1 MKGWFFFRLYLPES
15 MALSLLHGTC
25 VDFVMKHVF
34 RVFRVCDVQVRLHAC
49 GFFVPLFSFRRNSG
63 DICKEL
69 QENEKIESMAG
80 KRKKV
85 GVAAAA
91 GGREVPR
98 KRPAVSPGQ
107 AAEEEDFP
115 RGVSS
120 FLFSLGGGC

>member
-1 MKGWFFFRLYLPES
+1 
-15 MALSLLHGTC
+15 MALSLLHGIC
-25 VDFVMKHVF
+25 VDFVMKRVF
-34 RVFRVCDVQVRLHAC
+34 RVFRVCDVKVRLHAC
-49 GFFVPLFSFRRNSG
+49 GFFIPLFSFRRNSG
-63 DICKEL
+63 EICREL
-69 QENEKIESMAG
+69 QEIEKIESMAG

-85 GVAAAA
+85 EVAAAA
-91 GGREVPR
+91 GGRGVPR

>member
-1 MKGWFFFRLYLPES
+1 L
-15 MALSLLHGTC
+15 
-25 VDFVMKHVF
+25 
-34 RVFRVCDVQVRLHAC
+34 
-49 GFFVPLFSFRRNSG
+49 NSG
-63 DICKEL
+63 EICKEL
-69 QENEKIESMAG
+69 QENDKIESMAG

-85 GVAAAA
+85 EVAAAA

-120 FLFSLGGGC
+120 FLFSVGGGC

>member
-1 MKGWFFFRLYLPES
+1 MSK
-15 MALSLLHGTC
+15 
-25 VDFVMKHVF
+25 
-34 RVFRVCDVQVRLHAC
+34 VRLHAC
-49 GFFVPLFSFRRNSG
+49 GFVLPLFSFRRNSG
-63 DICKEL
+63 EICKEL

-85 GVAAAA
+85 EVAAAA

-120 FLFSLGGGC
+120 FLFSLGGGY